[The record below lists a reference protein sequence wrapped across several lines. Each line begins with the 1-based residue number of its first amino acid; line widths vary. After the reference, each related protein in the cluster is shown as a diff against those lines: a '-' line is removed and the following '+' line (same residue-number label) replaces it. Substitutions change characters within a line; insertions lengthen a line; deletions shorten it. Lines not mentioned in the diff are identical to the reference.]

1 MSDTLPIAPVS
12 QPLQLKDPLVGTR
25 LGDYE
30 VIEPIGEGGMGV
42 VYRAVHPLIKK
53 RVAIKVLKPGAATDA
68 GHVKRLL
75 AEAEAVNSIGHRHI
89 IDIFGLGQLDDG
101 RPYIVMELLDG
112 EPLDAYLRRNPKL
125 PLHEVLALL
134 VDIASPLAAAH
145 AKGVIHRDLK
155 PSNVFICREADG
167 GHYLK
172 LLDFGLAKKA
182 MGMDGSSAQTSQHV
196 VAGTP
201 DYMAPEQ
208 ARAMPVSAR
217 TDLYAFGS
225 MAYEMLTGEVPYVG
239 QTPMDVM
246 MAHVSAPVPSVSAL
260 MPTVPP
266 ELDGLVRRLM
276 AKDAAERPASMA
288 DVRAELK
295 VIISKLSPTGSYQ
308 RLEPATDRTSSSTET
323 PVVRGKVTEYVAPPA
338 QPRASS
344 DEPVV
349 APRSKTS
356 FIALGVGAL
365 LVVGAGLFAMTRE
378 PASAGL
384 PAVVEPAVTKPVEV
398 KPLEPVAPLEPVVP
412 PEPVRPPDPVAD
424 EPLVVPGKQPV
435 RKVPTAEQLEA
446 RVKRLRAELTRLT
459 PPGEAPDTDADRLLG
474 AYLLRSYAAETPAL
488 RSELE
493 KSLNSFE
500 RDMMGP
506 LRARAKR

>member
-1 MSDTLPIAPVS
+1 MPDTIPF
-12 QPLQLKDPLVGTR
+12 QLSDPLVGTR
-25 LGDYE
+25 LGEYE

-68 GHVKRLL
+68 GHVKRLV

-89 IDIFGLGQLDDG
+89 VDIFGLGQLDDG

-112 EPLDAYLRRNPKL
+112 EPLDAYLRRNPRL
-125 PLHEVLALL
+125 PLHEVLTLL

-182 MGMDGSSAQTSQHV
+182 MGIDGTSAQTSQHV

-239 QTPMDVM
+239 LTPMDVM
-246 MAHVSAPVPSVSAL
+246 MAHVSAPVPSVA
-260 MPTVPP
+260 TVVPSVP
-266 ELDGLVRRLM
+266 RELDALVRQLM
-276 AKDAAERPASMA
+276 AKDAADRPASMG
-288 DVRAELK
+288 DVRAALK
-295 VIISKLSPTGSYQ
+295 GIVSKLSPTGSYQ
-308 RLEPATDRTSSSTET
+308 PLAPPIDRTSSSTET
-323 PVVRGKVTEYVAPPA
+323 PVVRGKVTEYAGPA
-338 QPRASS
+338 KTDAV
-344 DEPVV
+344 EPVTP
-349 APRSKTS
+349 PRSKVP
-356 FIALGVGAL
+356 FIALGVG
-365 LVVGAGLFAMTRE
+365 LVVVAGVGLSVMMRE
-378 PASAGL
+378 PQRAE
-384 PAVVEPAVTKPVEV
+384 PTVTEPIRAVEVKPVDVKPVDVKPVEL
-398 KPLEPVAPLEPVVP
+398 KPLEPVAVIDSEVEETTAPGKVA
-412 PEPVRPPDPVAD
+412 RKPVA
-424 EPLVVPGKQPV
+424 
-435 RKVPTAEQLEA
+435 TAEQLQA
-446 RVKRLRAELTRLT
+446 RVKRLREELNTLAKAGAEDPNASLFLDKYALQAYDADTPAKRAEL
-459 PPGEAPDTDADRLLG
+459 DT
-474 AYLLRSYAAETPAL
+474 
-488 RSELE
+488 
-493 KSLNSFE
+493 KLNSLE
-500 RDMMGP
+500 RNVMGP
-506 LRARAKR
+506 LRARSKR

>member
-1 MSDTLPIAPVS
+1 MSDTLPIASVS
-12 QPLQLKDPLVGTR
+12 QPLQLKDPLVGSR

-53 RVAIKVLKPGAATDA
+53 RVAIKVLKPGAATDV
-68 GHVKRLL
+68 GHVKRLV

-112 EPLDAYLRRNPKL
+112 EPLDVYLRRNPKL
-125 PLHEVLALL
+125 PLHEVLTLL

-167 GHYLK
+167 GQYLK

-182 MGMDGSSAQTSQHV
+182 MGIDGSSAQSSQHV

-246 MAHVSAPVPSVSAL
+246 MAHVSAPIPSVSAL
-260 MPTVPP
+260 VPSVPP
-266 ELDGLVRRLM
+266 ALDELVRRLM

-308 RLEPATDRTSSSTET
+308 RLEPTTDRTSSSTET
-323 PVVRGKVTEYVAPPA
+323 PVVRGRVTEYAAPAKERPA
-338 QPRASS
+338 V
-344 DEPVV
+344 EPVV
-349 APRSKTS
+349 AARSKRP
-356 FIALGVGAL
+356 F
-365 LVVGAGLFAMTRE
+365 VVLGAGLTLIALTGVLVAFREKAGSTTAPE
-378 PASAGL
+378 PAR
-384 PAVVEPAVTKPVEV
+384 PEVVGPVDV
-398 KPLEPVAPLEPVVP
+398 KPLDPVAPLEPVVP
-412 PEPVRPPDPVAD
+412 EAARPPEVVVAE
-424 EPLVVPGKQPV
+424 EPLAAPGKQPP

-459 PPGEAPDTDADRLLG
+459 PVGEAPDADVDRLLG

-488 RSELE
+488 RSDLE